1 VARPKKI
8 GLEYFPVDVDFD
20 EKIDAL
26 EMLHGNNGLTWVI
39 KFWQGAYKTETG
51 EINLD
56 GLFGELF
63 ANKCRI
69 TIEEHN
75 KILESAI
82 KVEFCFKSET
92 GLYTSNG
99 IKKRIS
105 AVSKERSD
113 AIKRQEERKSKVKKS
128 KVNETPRYSMNNLT
142 VFKPPEKQEVIDYFR
157 EYGYSESLAIRFF
170 TGYSEANPTW
180 TDRQGN
186 HIKSWKT
193 KAQQV
198 WFRDE
203 NKSDQKSDDDRFKF
217 LEGK

>member
-51 EINLD
+51 EINLE

-69 TIEEHN
+69 TIEEHQ

-82 KVEFCFKSET
+82 KIEFCYKSET

-99 IKKRIS
+99 IKKRIA
-105 AVSKERSD
+105 AVSKDRED

-128 KVNETPRYSMNNLT
+128 KVKETPHYSKNNLT
-142 VFKPPEKQEVIDYFR
+142 EFKPPEKQEVIDFFKINGFSELKAIEFHKY
-157 EYGYSESLAIRFF
+157 YSE
-170 TGYSEANPTW
+170 GNPPW
-180 TDRQGN
+180 HDQRGSPVRSWKQKARIVWFKPDQKEQSNGN
-186 HIKSWKT
+186 HPYERI
-193 KAQQV
+193 
-198 WFRDE
+198 
-203 NKSDQKSDDDRFKF
+203 
-217 LEGK
+217 